1 MKKNGLRLIKEVHVQ
16 SYIHL
21 ITPVL
26 LLNKCYILECG
37 VHSKPNGS
45 FALITWSLQ
54 FTFDMWYSKN
64 LEYFE
69 MMDVWDETGIH
80 VHPITDC
87 LIEYQLNPLLSL
99 KKTVF
104 SKSF

>member
-1 MKKNGLRLIKEVHVQ
+1 MLYIRLWGTFK
-16 SYIHL
+16 
-21 ITPVL
+21 T
-26 LLNKCYILECG
+26 
-37 VHSKPNGS
+37 NGS
-45 FALITWSLQ
+45 LALITWSLQ
-54 FTFDMWYSKN
+54 FTTFDMWYSKN

-69 MMDVWDETGIH
+69 MMDVWDETEIH

>member
-1 MKKNGLRLIKEVHVQ
+1 
-16 SYIHL
+16 
-21 ITPVL
+21 
-26 LLNKCYILECG
+26 
-37 VHSKPNGS
+37 
-45 FALITWSLQ
+45 
-54 FTFDMWYSKN
+54 MWYSKN

-69 MMDVWDETGIH
+69 MMDVWDETEIH